1 MHASHHDCHHPTSH
15 SNQRG
20 EQAPAMLEHC
30 RNLARESTELY
41 PPQHGP
47 TACVAAHATITRYG
61 KTFPRMPRHWTA
73 RGNDSAAFIFI
84 GDSNERIMMAN
95 QCKPAVQRCDA
106 SNDVDECEV
115 AWHPACIKC
124 LACREPHG
132 HLLMNLMTFG
142 LALNGCYH
150 DDADSYDMSPRD
162 FQTRIETLLP
172 AMLKSVESYRTV
184 HVSLHSGLWD
194 AYALH
199 RQQGKCR
206 EFVSHA
212 GSAARPLPPEGARR
226 SRVRAPSPSSP
237 PRKSRSS
244 LRTLVAHDS
253 HHDYGLCAARGG
265 APRVRVGL
273 RGRLHRA
280 PLPLRLAEGLV
291 RRRAR
296 SGG

>member
-1 MHASHHDCHHPTSH
+1 
-15 SNQRG
+15 
-20 EQAPAMLEHC
+20 
-30 RNLARESTELY
+30 
-41 PPQHGP
+41 
-47 TACVAAHATITRYG
+47 
-61 KTFPRMPRHWTA
+61 
-73 RGNDSAAFIFI
+73 
-84 GDSNERIMMAN
+84 MAN

-206 EFVSHA
+206 LSLTLAQQRVRFLRKVHDAVEFVRRLLRLHRGNRGAHFELSWRTIPTTTTAYAPLEVVRHVSEWGYEAACTERLYLFDWRKASCGAEHDLEVDGVHWKHYSRFWHLYNSA
-212 GSAARPLPPEGARR
+212 GRDGARR
-226 SRVRAPSPSSP
+226 
-237 PRKSRSS
+237 
-244 LRTLVAHDS
+244 
-253 HHDYGLCAARGG
+253 
-265 APRVRVGL
+265 RVGDSARCL
-273 RGRLHRA
+273 HQMHELPPDCPAAVAERLIRPPA
-280 PLPLRLAEGLV
+280 SR
-291 RRRAR
+291 
-296 SGG
+296 